1 MNATCTPGMASG
13 GDLAGS
19 GDFTLVAADAWC
31 KSHAKCAGYTAD
43 AACGAPTS
51 PTATYAV
58 HFKDPW
64 GIQRL
69 SKNGSWSCWTSHG
82 DRPGTVPSSSEI
94 TAQVF
99 ARPLANGELAVLL
112 LNRAEA
118 PAAVTHT
125 HPALLHRVTASA
137 ANTPPALRPPVCPSP
152 AALGQLGRA
161 RPAGGRGDEG
171 P

>member
-1 MNATCTPGMASG
+1 MASG

-19 GDFTLVAADAWC
+19 GNFTLAAANKWC

-43 AACGAPTS
+43 AACGASASAS

-69 SKNGSWSCWTSHG
+69 SKNASWSSWASHG
-82 DRPGTVPSSSEI
+82 DRPGAVPSSSDI
-94 TAQVF
+94 TSQVF
-99 ARPLANGELAVLL
+99 ARPLAGGELAIVL

-118 PAAVTHT
+118 PAQLSVTWAELHL
-125 HPALLHRVTASA
+125 PAGAKMNVRDVAHHKDL
-137 ANTPPALRPPVCPSP
+137 P
-152 AALGQLGRA
+152 AASGSFSATVGKHDVAFVRLL
-161 RPAGGRGDEG
+161 PTK
-171 P
+171 